1 MLECLDFYVGR
12 QVHSTQ
18 TERSVVGKVMW
29 RY

>member
-1 MLECLDFYVGR
+1 MLHRLDFFDGR

-18 TERSVVGKVMW
+18 TESSVVGKVMW